1 MQTER
6 EKMIGGLLYK
16 SDDPSLLARRRVA
29 RELVKSFNDSAP
41 NEEIERRELLSQLFH
56 TMGERVVIEPPFHCD
71 YGDNIRIGN
80 DFFANFGCVFL
91 DCAEITIGNN
101 VMMASYVQLYA
112 AYHPLDATTR
122 NSGLELA
129 SPIKI
134 GNSVWIGG
142 GVIILPGV
150 EIGDEAV
157 IGAGSVVTKNMPPR
171 VVAVGN
177 PCRVIKQL

>member
-1 MQTER
+1 
-6 EKMIGGLLYK
+6 LLG
-16 SDDPSLLARRRVA
+16 
-29 RELVKSFNDSAP
+29 
-41 NEEIERRELLSQLFH
+41 QLFH
-56 TMGERVVIEPPFHCD
+56 SLGERITIEPPFHCD
-71 YGDNIRIGN
+71 YGDNIKIGN

-91 DCAEITIGNN
+91 DCNEITIGNN
-101 VMMASYVQLYA
+101 VMMASYVQFYTA
-112 AYHPLDATTR
+112 HHPLDAATR

-142 GVIILPGV
+142 GAIILPGV

-157 IGAGSVVTKNMPPR
+157 IGAGSVVSRSIPPR

>member
-6 EKMIGGLLYK
+6 EKMLAGVLYLANDSDLL
-16 SDDPSLLARRRVA
+16 SQRRVT
-29 RELVKSFNDSAP
+29 RELIKSFNDSGP
-41 NEEIERRELLSQLFH
+41 EDETSRLEILKQLFDSL
-56 TMGERVVIEPPFHCD
+56 GERVTIEPPFHCD
-71 YGDNIRIGN
+71 YGSNITVGN

-91 DCAEITIGNN
+91 DCAQITIGDN
-101 VMMASYVQLYA
+101 VMMASYVQLYTA
-112 AYHPLDATTR
+112 HHPIDAPTR

-142 GVIILPGV
+142 GAIILPGV

-157 IGAGSVVTKNMPPR
+157 IGAGSVVTKNIPPR